1 VNADDSSGPDQGGAI
16 DRVAGVG
23 VLVATTA
30 TVIAGATIW
39 LLLTDPLTVATAV
52 EDGTI
57 SPLIERLAEIIYHAI
72 VSLLQYL

>member
-1 VNADDSSGPDQGGAI
+1 MDADDPSGPDREGTI

-23 VLVATTA
+23 MLVAITA

-52 EDGTI
+52 EDGEI
-57 SPLIERLAEIIYHAI
+57 SPLVERLAEIIYRAI
-72 VSLLQYL
+72 ASLLEYL